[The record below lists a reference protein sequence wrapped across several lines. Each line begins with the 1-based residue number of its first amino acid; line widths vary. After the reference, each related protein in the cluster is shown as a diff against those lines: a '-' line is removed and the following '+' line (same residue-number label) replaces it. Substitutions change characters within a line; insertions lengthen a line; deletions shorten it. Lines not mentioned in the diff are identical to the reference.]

1 MAVRFKLLKDLFE
14 TGLMIAMDR
23 QAGRE
28 QGLKTGSVNCALEKN
43 GTERKNSG
51 CSINCYPFKCL

>member
-23 QAGRE
+23 QAGNKEWKPAVSTVR
-28 QGLKTGSVNCALEKN
+28 
-43 GTERKNSG
+43 
-51 CSINCYPFKCL
+51 